1 MPSKRLIKLF
11 CFFWGGLILSIA
23 YKSQAIAPAPLALIN
38 NQPQVNIWQ
47 AIILGM
53 VQGLTEFL
61 PISSTAHLKV
71 IPLVLGWSDPGVAF
85 TAVIQLGS
93 IGAVLSYFWADLRKI
108 ALGSYQAIRQKD
120 YQCLDFKLAVG
131 ISLGTIPILILGI
144 LIKIL
149 IPDFDNSPLRSVT
162 AIAIASIIMAL
173 LLGLGEKF
181 GQRYRQFAQLTM
193 KDGLLMGL
201 AQALAIIPGVSR
213 SGSTMTGGLFMGLTR
228 ETAARFSFLLGIPAI
243 TLAGIVELK
252 DLLEK
257 GLSGISPL
265 AVLLG
270 IISAAFF
277 SYISIAWLL
286 KYLQTQNTWVFV
298 WYRLLFGTTILIL
311 VNIGFLK
318 ELSNN

>member
-1 MPSKRLIKLF
+1 MPIKRLIKLSGF
-11 CFFWGGLILSIA
+11 LCSGLLLSLA
-23 YKSQAIAPAPLALIN
+23 GKTLAIAPASLAVMN

-47 AIILGM
+47 AIVLGM

-71 IPLVLGWSDPGVAF
+71 IPLVLWGDDPGVAF

-108 ALGSYQAIRQKD
+108 AVGSYQAIKQKD
-120 YQCLDFKLAVG
+120 YQSLDFKLAMG
-131 ISLGTIPILILGI
+131 IGLGTIPILILGI

-162 AIAIASIIMAL
+162 SIAIASILMAL

-181 GQRYRQFAQLTM
+181 GQRQRQFDHLTM

-243 TLAGIVELK
+243 TLAGLVELK
-252 DLLEK
+252 DLLET

-265 AVLLG
+265 SVVLG

-277 SYISIAWLL
+277 SYVSIAWLL

-298 WYRLLFGTTILIL
+298 WYRLLFGVTILIL
-311 VNIGFLK
+311 VKIGFL
-318 ELSNN
+318 S